1 MEKLVSP
8 PLNGEVVDLKY
19 TEIKQLYNVEKIAKK
34 IDIDP
39 NIVLKFVKDKI
50 LENQLIQEI
59 LSDPWVPT

>member
-19 TEIKQLYNVEKIAKK
+19 TEIKQLYNVEKIAEK